1 MWRNGSP
8 QLVSGTDVL
17 AGKERD
23 VREAQVLVGGEHS
36 AGEQVRLA
44 VVVYKPADVAIE
56 TCVYTVHITDLRGKK
71 NKKQGNVSTG
81 AGWL

>member
-1 MWRNGSP
+1 MWRHGSP
-8 QLVSGTDVL
+8 QLVSGADVL

-56 TCVYTVHITDLRGKK
+56 TGVYTVHIADLR
-71 NKKQGNVSTG
+71 NKKRGNVGTG